1 MADVKQQQA
10 AVVPEKPSAVAAA
23 AEAMKGAAQM
33 LEVLKGLFEV
43 MPQALTG
50 TASALEEM
58 DRDASEQIQ
67 ALVAEMETYR
77 TAQEQ
82 WEKHSRA
89 LTVWGGVNSLPELIE
104 SYPVKPLIARAL
116 LEEIDAKV
124 RAWTEENPDMACL
137 WPSVRTS
144 MICDMLRAFRA
155 PRVDRISCAQVE
167 AAGKWIESYRIPP
180 PSSRGPLAVE
190 LARARAAR
198 GISTAEAAKILGVGR
213 TTYRDWEQ
221 GRHAPGPGHTAAL
234 ASYLERSPG
243 EVEALVEAQ
252 AAYCSPVY
260 PEERRKEKPQE
271 KPEGAPDYRALRLAA
286 GYSIRQ
292 AAKLAGVA
300 KSVVLRADRGG
311 AIKPASAEKLLAL
324 YSRAGTREEQARYSA
339 GPEIQAAV

>member
-1 MADVKQQQA
+1 M
-10 AVVPEKPSAVAAA
+10 
-23 AEAMKGAAQM
+23 
-33 LEVLKGLFEV
+33 

-58 DRDASEQIQ
+58 DRDTSEQIQ

-89 LTVWGGVNSLPELIE
+89 LTVWGGVSSLPELIE

-116 LEEIDAKV
+116 LEEIDQKV
-124 RAWTEENPDMACL
+124 AAWAGENPNMAHL
-137 WPSVRTS
+137 APSVRTS

-167 AAGKWIESYRIPP
+167 AARKWIESYRIPP
-180 PSSRGPLAVE
+180 PSRGPLAVD

-198 GISTAEAAKILGVGR
+198 GISTAEAAKILGVSR

-221 GRHAPGPGHTAAL
+221 GKHAPGPGHTAAL

-300 KSVVLRADRGG
+300 KSVVVRADRGG

-324 YSRAGTREEQARYSA
+324 YSGAVTREEQARYSA
-339 GPEIQAAV
+339 GPEVRAAV